1 MLARTEVTEFAV
13 GALVGSVV
21 LAAIVHARGFRWL
34 CLVGP
39 ACGSLYVL
47 ASLGVDALIAWA
59 ESAVAMAGAHPAF
72 FLGMAF
78 GKFAQ
83 GMLALRPLRA
93 ARSRR

>member
-1 MLARTEVTEFAV
+1 MPARTEITEFAV

-34 CLVGP
+34 CLVGL

-47 ASLGVDALIAWA
+47 ASLGVDGLIGWA
-59 ESAVAMAGAHPAF
+59 EGMVAMAGTHPAF

-83 GMLALRPLRA
+83 GLLTLGPLRA
-93 ARSRR
+93 GRRRR